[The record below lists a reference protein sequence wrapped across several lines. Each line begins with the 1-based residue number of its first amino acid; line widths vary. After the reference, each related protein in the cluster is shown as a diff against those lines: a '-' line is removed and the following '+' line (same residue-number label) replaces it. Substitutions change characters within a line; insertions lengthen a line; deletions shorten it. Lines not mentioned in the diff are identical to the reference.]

1 MSLTEREI
9 FKQPLSGQEIQELLK
24 LRPLDDVFSWKSRRL
39 KALELNAEGLS
50 DDEKLDWMT
59 KEPAL
64 VRRPLMDVGGE
75 LVVGFDTKRLAEL
88 YP

>member
-9 FKQPLSGQEIQELLK
+9 FKQPLSKQEIEGLLE
-24 LRPLDDVFSWKSRRL
+24 LRPLDEVFSWKSRRL
-39 KALELNAEGLS
+39 KALELDAEGLS
-50 DDEKLDWMT
+50 DEEKLDWMT

-64 VRRPLMDVGGE
+64 VRRPMIDVGEE
-75 LVVGFDTKRLAEL
+75 LVVGFNAKRLAEI